1 MRKEKLTYTQP
12 DCELLVVQFEG
23 GILSDSENSS
33 AFGYNGNNDLEGI

>member
-23 GILSDSENSS
+23 VVCESPKNGTENSNVTEL
-33 AFGYNGNNDLEGI
+33 GWLD